1 MELKVYISGKVTGEP
16 DLPCFVKF
24 EKMEQRLH
32 KLGIRTVINPR
43 KLGISVHWSWDDA
56 MAVCMAVLK
65 NNANCIVML
74 EDWKTSNGAKDEYEF
89 ASKHNYLIIHEHEL
103 EDILTKARAE
113 FKWLDT
119 SHYEFP

>member
-24 EKMEQRLH
+24 EEMEKRIR
-32 KLGIRTVINPR
+32 KFGIRTIINPR
-43 KLGISVHWSWDDA
+43 KLGISAHWSWEDA
-56 MAVCMAVLK
+56 MVVCMTVLK

-74 EDWKTSNGAKDEYEF
+74 NDWKDSNGAKDEYNH
-89 ASKHNYLIIHEHEL
+89 AVKHNYLIIHEHEL
-103 EDILTKARAE
+103 DDILTKARAE